1 MSRLANGLL
10 AVLLLLGAGP
20 ALAGLGGA
28 SAPNVRLAAIIG
40 GPFAPQPSRVWYS
53 KGIASV
59 EHRSA
64 GEWCIKP
71 SFSVDVKKVVPVV
84 SVDQS
89 RSTGAI
95 ARWSSTARTIP
106 DARMLSLSRRSSRTW
121 NPARRHAACSS
132 PATMSRSRS
141 SSPNPTRSRAFDRPP
156 ASPQSGSS
164 IPHPATPPTPRRTSG
179 RRGAPHPCSPRQE
192 GPVPA
197 RQRRLWEAPCSA
209 LNALPRPHGRRRP
222 CAQARRRDP
231 SPR

>member
-10 AVLLLLGAGP
+10 AASLLLGAGP

-28 SAPNVRLAAIIG
+28 SAPNVRLAAVIG

-95 ARWSSTARTIP
+95 AAMVQYRSNNTGCPNAIP
-106 DARMLSLSRRSSRTW
+106 VSAIQQDLDPGS
-121 NPARRHAACSS
+121 
-132 PATMSRSRS
+132 
-141 SSPNPTRSRAFDRPP
+141 PTRGLFLPSDNVAFT
-156 ASPQSGSS
+156 
-164 IPHPATPPTPRRTSG
+164 II
-179 RRGAPHPCSPRQE
+179 
-192 GPVPA
+192 VP
-197 RQRRLWEAPCSA
+197 
-209 LNALPRPHGRRRP
+209 
-222 CAQARRRDP
+222 
-231 SPR
+231 